1 MKNLRV
7 LTALSVAVA
16 CVFGFTSSACA
27 SYPDKPIRLISP
39 YAPGGAAGSLAQ
51 LVGKH
56 LGEEL
61 SQVVIVEAKPG
72 ANGNIASDF
81 VAHSAADGYTLLIGT
96 ISTLTINPSLY
107 KDMTFDPMKDFAPIS
122 QLVTTQNMIVVD
134 PALPI
139 KTLSELIQYA
149 RKNPGKLTYGS
160 SGVGST
166 LHLSGELFRRV
177 TDTDMLHVAYKGGVP
192 ARTDLLAGHISMMFG
207 DMSALPFVQSGK
219 LRALA
224 VTSSKRDPAAP
235 DIPTAAEAGLPDY
248 VVEVWY
254 GLFAPAGTNPDIIK
268 KINQSVDA
276 IFKLQTVTK
285 TLNEIGMQPAANTSS
300 DALGQLMQSDFKK
313 WAQVIKASDIK
324 IDQ

>member
-1 MKNLRV
+1 MKKLRV
-7 LTALSVAVA
+7 LTAISLAVT
-16 CVFGFTSSACA
+16 CIFGFVSPASAE
-27 SYPDKPIRLISP
+27 YPDKPIRLISP
-39 YAPGGAAGSLAQ
+39 YAPGGAAGTLAQ
-51 LVGKH
+51 LVGKY

-61 SQVVIVEAKPG
+61 GQVVIVEAKPG

-81 VAHSAADGYTLLIGT
+81 VAHSAPDGYTLLIGT

-139 KTLSELIQYA
+139 KNLLELIQYA
-149 RKNPGKLTYGS
+149 KNNPGKLTYGS

-177 TDTDMLHVAYKGGVP
+177 TNTDMLHVAYKGGVP

-224 VTSSKRDPAAP
+224 VTSSQRDPAAP
-235 DIPTAAEAGLPDY
+235 DIPTAGEAGLPDY

-254 GLFAPAGTNPDIIK
+254 GLFAPVGTKPDIIK
-268 KINQSVDA
+268 KINQSIHTILKMQVVA
-276 IFKLQTVTK
+276 K
-285 TLNEIGMQPAANTSS
+285 TLNEIGMQPAVNTSS
-300 DALGQLMQSDFKK
+300 AALDKLMKSDFKK
-313 WAQVIKASDIK
+313 WAEVIKASNIK